1 MENVKEEIIDIVC
14 QLIRSP
20 NSNIKVIGVCGSP
33 GIGKTNFIKNGLSK
47 ILQRPFQHICMGGI
61 TDSSYLIGHE
71 MSYNNSRYGIMV
83 NCLMNSKVMNP
94 IIFMDEL
101 DKISRTDKGVDVEN
115 VLIHLTD
122 PVQNMSFMDK
132 YFQGIEIDMS
142 KVMFVFS
149 FNDEYKIS
157 PILRDRMHI
166 IHVQDPSE
174 KDKIEIARQFLM
186 PSLLENIMLENVK
199 EVKVNVLRK
208 IIKDYCSEEKGV
220 RELKRCLEKVLMKI
234 NTAIYSGNKYKSLK
248 NISIDEGININ
259 EKMIEEILER
269 NDKFKSYNMMYM

>member
-1 MENVKEEIIDIVC
+1 
-14 QLIRSP
+14 
-20 NSNIKVIGVCGSP
+20 
-33 GIGKTNFIKNGLSK
+33 
-47 ILQRPFQHICMGGI
+47 
-61 TDSSYLIGHE
+61 
-71 MSYNNSRYGIMV
+71 
-83 NCLMNSKVMNP
+83 
-94 IIFMDEL
+94 
-101 DKISRTDKGVDVEN
+101 
-115 VLIHLTD
+115 
-122 PVQNMSFMDK
+122 
-132 YFQGIEIDMS
+132 
-142 KVMFVFS
+142 MFVFS

-199 EVKVNVLRK
+199 EVNVNVLRK

-234 NTAIYSGNKYKSLK
+234 NTAIYSGNKYKSLE

-269 NDKFKSYNMMYM
+269 NDKFKSYNMMYI